1 MAVTGAGATALI
13 IAVIVT
19 AATSAID
26 AVVTGAVTIAAIS
39 LKRILIQGFYEDFF
53 RIVISSQSFQL

>member
-19 AATSAID
+19 AATGAID

-53 RIVISSQSFQL
+53 RIVISS